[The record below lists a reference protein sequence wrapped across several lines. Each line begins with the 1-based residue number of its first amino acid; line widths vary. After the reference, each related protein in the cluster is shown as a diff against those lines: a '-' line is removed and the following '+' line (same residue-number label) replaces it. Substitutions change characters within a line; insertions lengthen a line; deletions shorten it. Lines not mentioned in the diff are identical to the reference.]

1 MIQPDTAMSDTTTVP
16 PHFLP
21 PPFLLPPSLPP
32 FLFLEVNIGFGN
44 EWIGDKGG
52 IEEALWRLK
61 EEIVT
66 DQDEGAFVVEGG
78 AHRTFPPEGTFE
90 GARCQAR
97 PLGSRVLARP
107 RIGGE
112 HCYQDG

>member
-16 PHFLP
+16 PPFLP
-21 PPFLLPPSLPP
+21 SPFLPP

-66 DQDEGAFVVEGG
+66 DQDEGA
-78 AHRTFPPEGTFE
+78 HRTFPPEGTLE
-90 GARCQAR
+90 GARFQAR